1 MPATAY
7 EAAGS
12 PTITGWPAETAERE
26 YHVIE
31 CDDETQAAGLL
42 LAASPSGFLGLIRDD
57 QQTDLEQ
64 IGVDTWT
71 AKVHYRKPD
80 PVEGDEADQINGG
93 YEGAILVEFDTTG
106 ATQHITQCIQQS
118 DFGPVAAPEIR
129 TSRVIGLNGDNVEG
143 VDILVPQMRFTVKV
157 DWPLDAFGP
166 AQVEQIHDMTG
177 KVNSDNVAIGNATF
191 FAGELLFEGGSGARG
206 VNSAGDPAWQVQYR
220 YAASKNRQNIAVSPA
235 INVPQKKGWQYL
247 WVRYK
252 RDDADNRFVQVPDV
266 AFVADVYEEAPMNG
280 VFGF

>member
-31 CDDETQAAGLL
+31 CQDETQAAGLF
-42 LAASPSGFLGLIRDD
+42 LAKCPANFLGLIRDNE
-57 QQTDLEQ
+57 QTKAEQ
-64 IGVDTWT
+64 LAFDTWKFV
-71 AKVHYRKPD
+71 AHYRQPD
-80 PVEGDEADQINGG
+80 PAEPENEDQINDPGG
-93 YEGAILVEFDTTG
+93 GWMVEFDTTG

-143 VDILVPQMRFTVKV
+143 IDVVVPQLRFTVKV
-157 DWPLDAFGP
+157 DWPLPAFGP
-166 AQVEQIHDMTG
+166 AAVENIHELTG
-177 KVNSDNVAIGNATF
+177 KVNSDFVAIGNATF
-191 FAGELLFEGGSGARG
+191 APGELLFEGASGARG
-206 VNSAGDPAWQVQYR
+206 TNSDGDPAWSVQYKF
-220 YAASKNRQNIAVSPA
+220 AASKNKQNIVIGQG
-235 INVPQKKGWQYL
+235 INVPNKKGWQYL

-266 AFVADVYEEAPMNG
+266 AFVADVYEEVPLNG
-280 VFGF
+280 AFGF